1 MRIDPYSSH
10 HLDAVLDLALRAWE
24 PVFKSIQAAM
34 DAEVYRALYPVDWRE
49 SQKQAVEEVCT
60 ASDMNVWVAIEVDAV
75 VGFVAVKCDT
85 DSRLGEIHMIAVDPK
100 HQRQGIG
107 AALTAHALTWMKGA
121 GMSIAMVETGGD
133 PGHAPARQT
142 YEKLGFRVLPIAR
155 YFKKL

>member
-1 MRIDPYSSH
+1 MRIESYTPH
-10 HLDAVLDLALRAWE
+10 HLEAVLGLALRAWE
-24 PVFKSIQAAM
+24 PVFESLQAAM
-34 DAEVYRALYPVDWRE
+34 DADMYRTMYPDGWRD
-49 SQKQAVEEVCT
+49 SQKQAVEDACT
-60 ASDMNVWVAIEVDAV
+60 ASDMNVWVAVEADAV